1 MSRFARNRK
10 NAPLGRRA
18 AAVRD
23 WLGPRTLV
31 LVGLMGCGKTSVGRR
46 LATAL
51 DLPFVDADAAIEE
64 AAGKTISEI
73 FAEHG
78 EAHFRDGERRVIAR
92 LLAGGPQI
100 LATGGGAFMNEETR
114 ANIAAS
120 GQSVWLKADLP
131 LLMKRVMRRSNRPL
145 LKTDDPEA
153 RMRDL
158 MSQRYPVYELADF
171 TVVSRD
177 VPHDVM
183 VGEILSIIAD
193 RYLGS
198 VTDDLEDGTAGE
210 IAEGATGKG
219 DVSL

>member
-1 MSRFARNRK
+1 
-10 NAPLGRRA
+10 
-18 AAVRD
+18 
-23 WLGPRTLV
+23 
-31 LVGLMGCGKTSVGRR
+31 
-46 LATAL
+46 
-51 DLPFVDADAAIEE
+51 
-64 AAGKTISEI
+64 
-73 FAEHG
+73 
-78 EAHFRDGERRVIAR
+78 
-92 LLAGGPQI
+92 
-100 LATGGGAFMNEETR
+100 
-114 ANIAAS
+114 
-120 GQSVWLKADLP
+120 
-131 LLMKRVMRRSNRPL
+131 MKRVMRRSNRPL